1 MIDIFIEENI
11 SNKFTV
17 YFVQLGCI
25 YESPYSNLKT
35 LCDNIVSLYIDSNSQ
50 EDGEIDFQYLP
61 IPIYNSLYK
70 KKTEELFQREI
81 NENIRYIVKKVC

>member
-1 MIDIFIEENI
+1 MIDIFVEENT

-25 YESPYSNLKT
+25 YESPYSGLKT
-35 LCDNIVSLYIDSNSQ
+35 LCDNIVNLYIDSNSL
-50 EDGEIDFQYLP
+50 DGGEVDFQYLP

-70 KKTEELFQREI
+70 KKTVDLFKREI
-81 NENIRYIVKKVC
+81 NENIHYIVKKVC